1 MRGGVRCLKSSTH
14 DDGVVLE
21 VPLGVLRSVRS
32 EYGKQIRKKYEAGE
46 LKISR
51 HSFLEKEIRS
61 DGVVNTL
68 DSVQKDNLLA
78 VKVKEA
84 TKTGYA
90 VARGGARFRQLLDAG
105 KQDKKRK
112 SRGRYGKYIGHKL
125 QSGDICSNL
134 RRTHSI
140 CGLVSGCNPKADT
153 ERVFQTARMDRRLL

>member
-1 MRGGVRCLKSSTH
+1 MRCLKSSTH

-51 HSFLEKEIRS
+51 HSFTEKEIRS

-90 VARGGARFRQLLDAG
+90 VARGGGEMPSTSRCREV
-105 KQDKKRK
+105 KQDEDE
-112 SRGRYGKYIGHKL
+112 
-125 QSGDICSNL
+125 SG
-134 RRTHSI
+134 
-140 CGLVSGCNPKADT
+140 
-153 ERVFQTARMDRRLL
+153 

>member
-1 MRGGVRCLKSSTH
+1 MDKLIPIGGIYTQVSPAFQHGLYEGGVRCLKSSTH

-51 HSFLEKEIRS
+51 HSFTEKEIRS

-90 VARGGARFRQLLDAG
+90 VARGGAIPSTSRCREA
-105 KQDKKRK
+105 KQEEEE
-112 SRGRYGKYIGHKL
+112 
-125 QSGDICSNL
+125 SG
-134 RRTHSI
+134 
-140 CGLVSGCNPKADT
+140 
-153 ERVFQTARMDRRLL
+153 